1 MPLIS
6 KSLAPSGFVFTI
18 IALVTGAIWGKP
30 TWGTWWAWDA
40 RITSML
46 ILALFYSMYLLSW
59 KIFKNDEKVTKI
71 SSIIAILGVI
81 NVPIIKFS
89 VDWWNTLHQNATVKI
104 FTKSSIHPS
113 MMLPLLIMTVA
124 FALFSLIIFIM
135 EYKAEV
141 VKLKNKGLDRL

>member
-1 MPLIS
+1 
-6 KSLAPSGFVFTI
+6 
-18 IALVTGAIWGKP
+18 
-30 TWGTWWAWDA
+30 
-40 RITSML
+40 
-46 ILALFYSMYLLSW
+46 MYILSW
-59 KIFKNDEKVTKI
+59 KVFEKNINQEKI
-71 SSIIAILGVI
+71 SSIIAIIGMI

-104 FTKSSIHPS
+104 FSKSSIHPS